1 MTTPPATA
9 ARLVGGLFRDS
20 RNSAGVSILPRSASP
35 IWEPSP
41 RFWRGYDLRLQRQR
55 YAEFI
60 ARVRKL
66 AAERGLPPLE
76 ALEPEPFSANAPD
89 RLDLSGFGA
98 VIFTAGF
105 RPDYKAW
112 VHWPNAFD
120 DLGFPIHED
129 GTSTVVE
136 GLYFVGVHF
145 LRKRK
150 SSLLI
155 GVGEDAAIV
164 AGKIATAR

>member
-1 MTTPPATA
+1 MQ
-9 ARLVGGLFRDS
+9 LIGL
-20 RNSAGVSILPRSASP
+20 
-35 IWEPSP
+35 
-41 RFWRGYDLRLQRQR
+41 
-55 YAEFI
+55 
-60 ARVRKL
+60 VRKL
-66 AAERGLPPLE
+66 VAERGLPPLE
-76 ALEPEPFSANAPD
+76 VLEPEPFSAIALD

-112 VHWPNAFD
+112 VRCTGAFD
-120 DLGFPIHED
+120 DLGFPIHDE
-129 GTSTVVE
+129 GASTVVE

-145 LRKRK
+145 LRKRR

-164 AGKIATAR
+164 AGKIAAAR